1 MFIFLC
7 DFVRKDVCM
16 KVPVYKPS
24 LIGKEKE
31 YVMDCVETEW
41 ISWKGKYGP
50 RFEKE
55 FSSYIGMQYGLGVF
69 NGTVA
74 LHLAMLTLG
83 ITEGDEVIV
92 PSFTYV
98 ASANCVSYVG
108 GTPVFVDSKRDN
120 WQMDPEDVRKKIT
133 DKTKAIIVVHLYGHP
148 CDMDELCAI
157 CKEHD
162 LFLIEDCA
170 EAIGSEYKGR
180 KVGSF
185 GDMACFSFFGNKT
198 ITTGEGGMVL
208 TNDIALYERASRIKD
223 QGNAKYRMY
232 WSDII
237 GYNFRMTNIQ
247 AAIGCAQLENID
259 YFVNRK
265 IEIGLR
271 YKEGLKGLPLTTLE
285 PVGDVKHTYWMC
297 CIMLDDADKRDDL
310 RKYMEEKGIETRPTF
325 YPVHT
330 MPMYSHKYQKH
341 SNAEYIAYRGINLP
355 SFPAI
360 TDEEQDYVIEAVRSF
375 FEEA

>member
-1 MFIFLC
+1 
-7 DFVRKDVCM
+7 M

-31 YVMDCVETEW
+31 YVMDCIDTEW

-55 FSSYIGMQYGLGVF
+55 FASYIGMQYGLGVF

-98 ASANCVSYVG
+98 ASANCVTYVG

-133 DKTKAIIVVHLYGHP
+133 DKTKAIIAVHLYGHP

-157 CKEHD
+157 CKEYD

-185 GDMACFSFFGNKT
+185 GDIACFSFFGNKT

-208 TNDIALYERASRIKD
+208 TNDIALYERAGRIKD

-259 YFVNRK
+259 KFVNRK

-297 CIMLDDADKRDDL
+297 CAMLDDADKRDDL
-310 RKYMEEKGIETRPTF
+310 RKYLEEKGIETRPTF

-360 TDEEQDYVIEAVRSF
+360 TDEEQDYVIDAVKSF
-375 FEEA
+375 FSER

>member
-1 MFIFLC
+1 
-7 DFVRKDVCM
+7 M
-16 KVPVYKPS
+16 KIPVYKPS

-31 YVMDCVETEW
+31 YVVDCIDTEW

-55 FSSYIGMQYGLGVF
+55 FSSYIGMQYGVGVF

-83 ITEGDEVIV
+83 IAEGDEVIV

-98 ASANCVSYVG
+98 ASVNAISYVG
-108 GTPVFVDSKRDN
+108 ATPVFVDSKLDS
-120 WQMDPEDVRKKIT
+120 WQMDPKDVEKKIT

-148 CDMDELCAI
+148 CEMDELTRI
-157 CKEHD
+157 CKEHGI
-162 LFLIEDCA
+162 FMVEDCA
-170 EAIGSEYKGR
+170 EAIGSEYKGK

-185 GDMACFSFFGNKT
+185 GDIACFSFFGNKT

-208 TNDIALYERASRIKD
+208 TNDISLYERASRIKD

-259 YFVNRK
+259 KFIDRK
-265 IEIGLR
+265 IEIAAKYR
-271 YKEGLKGLPLTTLE
+271 EGLKGLPLKTMD

-297 CIMLDDADKRDDL
+297 SILLDDANERDNMRVFL
-310 RKYMEEKGIETRPTF
+310 EENGIESRPTF

-341 SNAEYIAYRGINLP
+341 ANAEYLAYRGINLP

-360 TDEEQDYVIEAVRSF
+360 KDEEVDYVINTIKRF
-375 FEEA
+375 FDERN

>member
-1 MFIFLC
+1 
-7 DFVRKDVCM
+7 M
-16 KVPVYKPS
+16 KIPVYKPS

-31 YVMDCVETEW
+31 YVMDCIDTEW
-41 ISWKGKYGP
+41 ISWKGKYVP

-55 FSSYIGMQYGLGVF
+55 FSKYIGMQYGLGVF

-83 ITEGDEVIV
+83 IAEGDEVIV

-98 ASANCVSYVG
+98 ASVNAITYVG
-108 GTPVFVDSKRDN
+108 GTPVFVDSKRDT

-133 DKTKAIIVVHLYGHP
+133 DKTKAIVVVHLYGHP
-148 CDMDELCAI
+148 CEMDELTKI

-162 LFLIEDCA
+162 LFMIEDCA

-185 GDMACFSFFGNKT
+185 GDIACFSFFGNKT

-208 TNDIALYERASRIKD
+208 TNDIALYERAARIKD

-259 YFVNRK
+259 KFIDRK
-265 IEIGLR
+265 IEIAAKYR
-271 YKEGLKGLPLTTLE
+271 EGLKGLPLKTMD

-297 CIMLDDADKRDDL
+297 SILLDDADERDNL
-310 RKYMEEKGIETRPTF
+310 RAFLEQNGVESRPTF

-341 SNAEYIAYRGINLP
+341 ANAEYLAYRGINLP

-360 TDEEQDYVIEAVRSF
+360 TDEEIDYVIGVIKKF
-375 FEEA
+375 FNER

>member
-1 MFIFLC
+1 
-7 DFVRKDVCM
+7 M
-16 KVPVYKPS
+16 KIPVYKPS

-31 YVMDCVETEW
+31 YVMDCIDTEW
-41 ISWKGKYGP
+41 ISWKGKYVP
-50 RFEKE
+50 KFEKE
-55 FSSYIGMQYGLGVF
+55 FSRYIGTKYGLGVF

-83 ITEGDEVIV
+83 ITDGDEVIV

-98 ASANCVSYVG
+98 ASVNAISYVG
-108 GTPVFVDSKRDN
+108 GTPIFVDSKRDN

-133 DKTKAIIVVHLYGHP
+133 DKTKAVIVVHLYGHP
-148 CDMDELCAI
+148 CDMDELVAI

-170 EAIGSEYKGR
+170 EAIGSEYKGK

-208 TNDIALYERASRIKD
+208 TNDIALHERAARIKD

-247 AAIGCAQLENID
+247 AAIGCAQLENVD
-259 YFVNRK
+259 KFVERK
-265 IEIGLR
+265 IEIGR
-271 YKEGLKGLPLTTLE
+271 KYHEGLKGLPLTSLE

-297 CIMLDDADKRDDL
+297 CAMVDDADLRDEL
-310 RKYMEEKGIETRPTF
+310 RNFLEEKGIETRPTF

-330 MPMYSHKYQKH
+330 MPMYSYKYQKH
-341 SNAEYIAYRGINLP
+341 VNAEYIAYRGINLP

-360 TDEEQDYVIEAVRSF
+360 TDEEICYVIDSIKDF
-375 FEEA
+375 FGTLG